1 MLQQMLAGG
10 SLVMVLLGCSILAL
24 TIVLER
30 LWALRPQA
38 VTPRG
43 LVDRVLARQ
52 ITLNE
57 LRDGSP
63 LGRVLVAGLMRRR
76 HGVVAMREAMQSAG
90 AQEVHQL
97 ERFLNALG
105 TVATIAPLLGLLGTV
120 VGMIEVFQ
128 QLNLGGAGQPQQ
140 LAGGIAKALVT
151 TAAGLAVAI
160 PSVIMHRFLLR
171 RVSDNVVVLEGEAQ
185 RLLEHLGVPAPA
197 RELELGENTDE
208 VPTGDHNW
216 E

>member
-10 SLVMVLLGCSILAL
+10 SLVVVLLGCSVLAL
-24 TIVLER
+24 AIVLER
-30 LWALRPQA
+30 LWALRSQA

-52 ITLNE
+52 ITLSE
-57 LRDGSP
+57 LHKGSP

-185 RLLEHLGVPAPA
+185 RLLERLGVPAPA

-208 VPTGDHNW
+208 IPTGDHNW

>member
-10 SLVMVLLGCSILAL
+10 SLVIVLLGCSILAL
-24 TIVLER
+24 AIVLER
-30 LWALRPQA
+30 LWVLRPQA
-38 VTPRG
+38 VAPRQ
-43 LVDRVLARQ
+43 LVERVLARQ
-52 ITLNE
+52 ISLGE

-76 HGVVAMREAMQSAG
+76 HGQVAMREAMQAAG
-90 AQEVHQL
+90 AREVHQL

-208 VPTGDHNW
+208 APTGDHNW